1 MKRKDDVTFRLLQRM
16 AKIADVGHHRA
27 AAECCRV
34 RGVPLRV
41 ALRVLTNPKKRRSVS
56 NVGA

>member
-16 AKIADVGHHRA
+16 ARIADSGHHRA
-27 AAECCRV
+27 AAEYCRIK
-34 RGVPLRV
+34 GVPLRV